1 MAAEGQSALAVW
13 DFSLGQHLDLP
24 LRRASGRSLLTAHL
38 RKGSFISLAVTVA
51 SEDCYG
57 QN

>member
-1 MAAEGQSALAVW
+1 MQSALAVW

-51 SEDCYG
+51 SEDSYG